1 MATWACF
8 RTKHTEGD
16 VYLRLQ
22 DVVETAKKVAGD
34 KHKFRYIQVPFNL
47 LMPEAFL
54 EKWQEIKE
62 GDKTTRETLFQVAKN
77 QKINVITSSPLAQ
90 GLMSQVPLSS
100 DIFKAS
106 NLGAKH
112 LQFSRSVPAQALL
125 SISNDMN

>member
-1 MATWACF
+1 LATWACF
-8 RTKHTEGD
+8 RAKHTETD
-16 VYLRLQ
+16 LCLRLQ
-22 DVVETAKKVAGD
+22 EVVETAKKVAGD
-34 KHKFRYIQVPFNL
+34 KHRFRYIQLPFNL

-54 EKWQEIKE
+54 EKWQEVKE
-62 GDKTTRETLFQVAKN
+62 GDKITRETLFQVAKA
-77 QKINVITSSPLAQ
+77 QKVNVITSSPLAQ

-125 SISNDMN
+125 SI